1 MDMMDI
7 SRGSFFKVQN
17 TILFLGHFYDSAQD
31 NELDQQHPSHH
42 HHESPPES
50 ALVTSTKPVGG
61 GGCVAP
67 PKKCIKL
74 EAERIAAM
82 VSWKLYSCNFECSS

>member
-1 MDMMDI
+1 MEL
-7 SRGSFFKVQN
+7 FKGRQPN
-17 TILFLGHFYDSAQD
+17 PILPSGHFYDSAQD
-31 NELDQQHPSHH
+31 QEIDQQHPSHH

-61 GGCVAP
+61 NSGCVAP

-82 VSWKLYSCNFECSS
+82 VRKFEKL